1 MNARDYAV
9 LTLDEKNLPGM
20 PRQAFKR
27 QSPKPPADPRDRA
40 LAEHI
45 VAGVVK
51 NYKLLETLLV
61 AHADRP
67 ISQIDPRAGLILLVA
82 LYQLRFLDR
91 VPDHAVVAEAVRQ
104 TRGFGEVGF
113 AKAGGFV
120 NAILRQALRE
130 PDVPLPTRDGD
141 PAGYAEV
148 VLSHPR
154 ALVEQLVSLLG
165 ANDMIR
171 FCEHDNRTPPAL
183 VRFIGTHAT
192 SDLLEDNG
200 EPALAGGSDS
210 EPEPTAQAVG
220 FESENARVAVRAHE
234 QKDIAVVEGAKQA
247 DYAKWAEAG
256 VAQVQD
262 ATSAGT
268 VAALD
273 VRAGMTVLDRCCGV
287 GTKTQQLAELVGP
300 GGRVFAVDAL
310 GSRVSTL
317 RRLAA
322 RRGDL
327 KNVTAKRAEWMGEL
341 PADWPAVYDRV
352 LIDAPCSNSG
362 VLARRPEARYAQH
375 AAGQAELAALQLKLL
390 ADAWPCIAVNG
401 LLAYATCSVWPGEN
415 GDIVR
420 AFLADHDDAELVS
433 EKSVWPSFETDDPAR
448 YHDGGYVAVLRK
460 IAASDNQTQAESPA

>member
-1 MNARDYAV
+1 MDARDYAV
-9 LTLDEKNLPGM
+9 LTLDEKALPGM

-67 ISQIDPRAGLILLVA
+67 ITQIDPRARLILLVA

-113 AKAGGFV
+113 AKASGFV
-120 NAILRQALRE
+120 NAILREAIRE
-130 PDVPLPTRDGD
+130 PDVPLPARADD
-141 PAGYAEV
+141 PAAYAEV

-165 ANDMIR
+165 SDDMIR
-171 FCEHDNRTPPAL
+171 TCEHDNRTPPML
-183 VRFIGTHAT
+183 LRVIG
-192 SDLLEDNG
+192 SNGMGDLIPVDPG
-200 EPALAGGSDS
+200 A
-210 EPEPTAQAVG
+210 EPTAKAADLDEVLEE
-220 FESENARVAVRAHE
+220 ESPSARLKVYAHE
-234 QKDIAVVEGAKQA
+234 QENIVVVEGAKQTNFA
-247 DYAKWAEAG
+247 HWAEAG
-256 VAQVQD
+256 IAQVQD
-262 ATSAGT
+262 ATSAGV

-273 VRAGMTVLDRCCGV
+273 VRTGMTVLDRCCGV
-287 GTKTQQLAELVGP
+287 GTKTQQLAELVG
-300 GGRVFAVDAL
+300 GSGRVFAVDAL

-317 RRLAA
+317 RRLAS
-322 RRGDL
+322 RRDDL
-327 KNVTAKRAEWMGEL
+327 KNVTAKRAEWMAEL
-341 PADWPAVYDRV
+341 PADWPASYDRI

-375 AAGQAELAALQLKLL
+375 AAGQAELAALQLKIL
-390 ADAWPCIAVNG
+390 ADTWPSLAVG
-401 LLAYATCSVWPGEN
+401 DRLAYATCSVWPGEN
-415 GDIVR
+415 GEIVR
-420 AFLADHDDAELVS
+420 AFLAGRDDAQLVS
-433 EKSVWPSFETDDPAR
+433 EKSTLPSFETDDPAR
-448 YHDGGYVAVLRK
+448 YHDGGYVAVLLK
-460 IAASDNQTQAESPA
+460 LPASDNKIQAAPPA